1 MKYTNDTRLIVFI
14 CCLLQGFAVGL
25 RMIKVSI
32 PAYKLR
38 GESAFLECQYELNR
52 THHTVT
58 GVQSHSEHDHGH
70 GHQSH
75 GVEFHYPD
83 GNDGLEEERYR
94 SRMRQNQR
102 QHGQRQRQRE
112 PIAMRQYQSQ
122 QSHQLPPAPP
132 EKSPYGH
139 SVYRGSAA
147 SGYLGA
153 AHVGAS
159 THSGSVSVSSN
170 GVGGGGGGPAAYMP
184 EFDRADSFDDS
195 VDREEEEEDEEEEQR
210 EEGEALY
217 AIKWYKDNEEFY
229 RYVPKARPPKTSY
242 RVDGVRVIEELSDAS
257 RVLLRGLTLNSTGL
271 YRCEVSAEAP
281 NFSSVQGEGRMD
293 IVFLPRDGPHI
304 RGQQYQYQI
313 GEYLYLNC
321 TSGKSHPASHL
332 QWFVN
337 EQPILDE
344 HYLHKY
350 NDIVH
355 KHGLITSTL
364 GLQLPLEPRHFHE
377 GDMRVKCLASISPVL
392 WKGGKE
398 SVLQRRPG
406 IIDNREAMLLVKG
419 AAGHSESSLLRT
431 LTIAIILART
441 GQWLL
446 GSELT

>member
-1 MKYTNDTRLIVFI
+1 MKYTSDTRIIVFI
-14 CCLLQGFAVGL
+14 CCLLQGFAAGL

-58 GVQSHSEHDHGH
+58 GLQSHSDHAH
-70 GHQSH
+70 GHQTH
-75 GVEFHYPD
+75 AGEFHYPD
-83 GNDGLEEERYR
+83 GEALEDERSAYR

-102 QHGQRQRQRE
+102 QHGQRPRQRE

-122 QSHQLPPAPP
+122 QGHQQLPAPP

-159 THSGSVSVSSN
+159 THSGSVSVSN
-170 GVGGGGGGPAAYMP
+170 GYNNGGPAPYMP
-184 EFDRADSFDDS
+184 DFDRADSFDDS
-195 VDREEEEEDEEEEQR
+195 HDREEEEEDEDEEEQP

-304 RGQQYQYQI
+304 RGPQYQYQI

-446 GSELT
+446 GAELT